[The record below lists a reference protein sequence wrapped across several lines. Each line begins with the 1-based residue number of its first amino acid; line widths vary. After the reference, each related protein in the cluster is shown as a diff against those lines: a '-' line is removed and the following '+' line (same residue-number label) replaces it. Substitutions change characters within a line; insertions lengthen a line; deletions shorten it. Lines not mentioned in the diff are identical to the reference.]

1 MTPGEK
7 PYIFYRGRKYRDR
20 EHRLQITYGEGDCV
34 PVVDTEQEEPM
45 ADDSDAK
52 KFGEMLLKSVQDLSR
67 QIEVM
72 GQRFTAVEARQC
84 ETPRGFQIGEGSGTS
99 HHL

>member
-7 PYIFYRGRKYRDR
+7 PYICYRGRKYRDR
-20 EHRLQITYGEGDCV
+20 ERRLQITYGEGDCV
-34 PVVDTEQEEPM
+34 RVEDAEQDPVVDAVQGLVVNTEQEEPM

-72 GQRFTAVEARQC
+72 G
-84 ETPRGFQIGEGSGTS
+84 
-99 HHL
+99 